1 MLLDTTSQG
10 ASAPTTKGESRM
22 ENGRKIAPKPT
33 KRGSKTR
40 VVYEAIDT
48 LGGTANK
55 KDLYSQVKL
64 IWQHYREDK
73 PPRNLSVFSELTNS
87 VVSQGFLLRSGERG
101 RMANCDYEISD
112 YENFVKKQIVQI
124 TSRAL
129 YTLGRVENG
138 EQVISE
144 VTQEKLQRQ
153 LDDARSYVSLP
164 RIIGEEEKPEPIKS
178 QLEAIKPQTEPNAPT
193 NMEELLSAAEKI
205 VARLQPSQNNKPAT
219 KIEVPI
225 ITAIVSIG
233 IAGLITGAVVCLGV
247 IALSW

>member
-1 MLLDTTSQG
+1 MLLDTISQG
-10 ASAPTTKGESRM
+10 ASAPTTNGESRM

-33 KRGSKTR
+33 KRASKTR

-48 LGGTANK
+48 LGGVSNK
-55 KDLYSQVKL
+55 KDLYAQVKL
-64 IWQHYREDK
+64 IWQHYREDR
-73 PPRNLSVFSELTNS
+73 PPRNLVDFSHLTNT
-87 VVSQGFLLRSGERG
+87 VISQGYLVRSGKRG
-101 RMANCDYEISD
+101 PMTNCDFEISD
-112 YENFVKKQIVQI
+112 YETFVKKQIVQI

-138 EQVISE
+138 EQVINE

-153 LDDARSYVSLP
+153 LDDPAAHVNPP
-164 RIIGEEEKPEPIKS
+164 RIIGQEKKPEPIK
-178 QLEAIKPQTEPNAPT
+178 PQPEPNAPT

-205 VARLQPSQNNKPAT
+205 VARQQPSQNNQPVT
-219 KIEVPI
+219 KVEVPV

-233 IAGLITGAVVCLGV
+233 LAGLVTGAVVCLGV

>member
-1 MLLDTTSQG
+1 MLLDTISQG
-10 ASAPTTKGESRM
+10 ASAPTTNGESRM

-33 KRGSKTR
+33 KRASKTR

-48 LGGTANK
+48 LGGVSNK
-55 KDLYSQVKL
+55 KDLYAQVKL

-112 YENFVKKQIVQI
+112 YETFVKKQIVQI
-124 TSRAL
+124 TSRAV

-144 VTQEKLQRQ
+144 VTQAKLERQ
-153 LDDARSYVSLP
+153 LDDPVSHVSPP
-164 RIIGEEEKPEPIKS
+164 RIIGQEKKPEPIK
-178 QLEAIKPQTEPNAPT
+178 PQPEPNAPT

-205 VARLQPSQNNKPAT
+205 VARQQPSQNNQPVT
-219 KIEVPI
+219 KVEVPV

-233 IAGLITGAVVCLGV
+233 IAGLVTGAVICLGV

>member
-33 KRGSKTR
+33 KRASKTR

-55 KDLYSQVKL
+55 KDLYAQVKL

-138 EQVISE
+138 EQQIGE

-153 LDDARSYVSLP
+153 LDDPVSHVSPP
-164 RIIGEEEKPEPIKS
+164 RIIGQEKKPEPIK
-178 QLEAIKPQTEPNAPT
+178 PQPEPNAPT

-205 VARLQPSQNNKPAT
+205 VARQQPSQNNQPVT
-219 KIEVPI
+219 KVEVPV

-233 IAGLITGAVVCLGV
+233 IAGLVTGAVICLGV

>member
-22 ENGRKIAPKPT
+22 ENGRKIAPKPMRKT
-33 KRGSKTR
+33 SKTR

-55 KDLYSQVKL
+55 KDLYAQVKL

-124 TSRAL
+124 TSRAV

-144 VTQEKLQRQ
+144 VTQAKLERQ
-153 LDDARSYVSLP
+153 LDDPAAHVSPP
-164 RIIGEEEKPEPIKS
+164 RIIGEEEKPEPIK
-178 QLEAIKPQTEPNAPT
+178 PQPEPNAPT

>member
-1 MLLDTTSQG
+1 
-10 ASAPTTKGESRM
+10 M

-33 KRGSKTR
+33 KRASKTR

-48 LGGTANK
+48 LGGMANK
-55 KDLYSQVKL
+55 KDLYAQVKL
-64 IWQHYREDK
+64 IWHNYREDK
-73 PPRNLSVFSELTNS
+73 PPRNLGVFSELTNS

-124 TSRAL
+124 TSRAV

-144 VTQEKLQRQ
+144 VTQEKLERQ
-153 LDDARSYVSLP
+153 LDDPVSHVSPP
-164 RIIGEEEKPEPIKS
+164 RVIREEGKPEPIK
-178 QLEAIKPQTEPNAPT
+178 PQPEPNAPT
-193 NMEELLSAAEKI
+193 NMEELLLAAEKI
-205 VARLQPSQNNKPAT
+205 VARQQPSPHNHPAT

>member
-1 MLLDTTSQG
+1 
-10 ASAPTTKGESRM
+10 M
-22 ENGRKIAPKPT
+22 ENGRKIAPKPMRKT
-33 KRGSKTR
+33 SKTR

-48 LGGTANK
+48 LGGVSNK
-55 KDLYSQVKL
+55 KDLYAQVKL
-64 IWQHYREDK
+64 IWQHYREDR
-73 PPRNLSVFSELTNS
+73 PPRNLADFSHLTNT
-87 VVSQGFLLRSGERG
+87 VISQGYLVRFGKRG
-101 RMANCDYEISD
+101 PMTNCDFEISD
-112 YENFVKKQIVQI
+112 YETFVKKQIVQI

-153 LDDARSYVSLP
+153 LDDPAAHVNPP
-164 RIIGEEEKPEPIKS
+164 RRIGQDKKP
-178 QLEAIKPQTEPNAPT
+178 EAIKPQPEPNAPT

-205 VARLQPSQNNKPAT
+205 VARQQPSQNNQPVT
-219 KIEVPI
+219 KVEVPV

-233 IAGLITGAVVCLGV
+233 IAGLVTGAVVCLGV

>member
-1 MLLDTTSQG
+1 MLLDTISQG
-10 ASAPTTKGESRM
+10 ASAPTTNGESRM

-33 KRGSKTR
+33 KRASKTR

-48 LGGTANK
+48 LGGVSNK
-55 KDLYSQVKL
+55 KDLYAQVKL
-64 IWQHYREDK
+64 IWQHYREDR
-73 PPRNLSVFSELTNS
+73 PPRNLVDFSHLTNT
-87 VVSQGFLLRSGERG
+87 VISQGYLVRSGKRG
-101 RMANCDYEISD
+101 PMTNCDFEISD
-112 YENFVKKQIVQI
+112 YETFVKKQIVQI

-153 LDDARSYVSLP
+153 LDDPAAHVNPP
-164 RIIGEEEKPEPIKS
+164 RIIGQEKKPEPIK
-178 QLEAIKPQTEPNAPT
+178 PQPEPNAPT

-205 VARLQPSQNNKPAT
+205 VARQQPSQNNQPVT
-219 KIEVPI
+219 KVEVPV

-233 IAGLITGAVVCLGV
+233 LAGLVTGAVICLGV

>member
-10 ASAPTTKGESRM
+10 ASAPTTQGESRM
-22 ENGRKIAPKPT
+22 ENGRKIAPKPA
-33 KRGSKTR
+33 KRSSKTR

-48 LGGTANK
+48 LGGRANK
-55 KDLYSQVKL
+55 KDLYAQVKL
-64 IWQHYREDK
+64 IWHHYREDK
-73 PPRNLSVFSELTNS
+73 PPRNLGVFSELTNS

-101 RMANCDYEISD
+101 RLANCYYEISD

-124 TSRAL
+124 TSRAV

-144 VTQEKLQRQ
+144 VTQEKLERQ
-153 LDDARSYVSLP
+153 LDDSRSYVSPP
-164 RIIGEEEKPEPIKS
+164 RIVGNEEMPEPI
-178 QLEAIKPQTEPNAPT
+178 QLEPQPTKPQPEPNAPT

-205 VARLQPSQNNKPAT
+205 VTRLQPSENNKPAT
-219 KIEVPI
+219 KVEIPI
-225 ITAIVSIG
+225 ITAIVCIG

>member
-1 MLLDTTSQG
+1 
-10 ASAPTTKGESRM
+10 M

-33 KRGSKTR
+33 KRASKTR

-55 KDLYSQVKL
+55 KDLYAQVKL
-64 IWQHYREDK
+64 IWHNYREDK
-73 PPRNLSVFSELTNS
+73 PPRNLGVFSELTNS

-124 TSRAL
+124 TSRAV

-144 VTQEKLQRQ
+144 VTQEKLERQ
-153 LDDARSYVSLP
+153 LDDPVSHVSPP
-164 RIIGEEEKPEPIKS
+164 RVIREEGKPEPIK
-178 QLEAIKPQTEPNAPT
+178 PQPEPNAPT
-193 NMEELLSAAEKI
+193 NMEELLLAAEKI
-205 VARLQPSQNNKPAT
+205 VARQQPSPHNHPAT

>member
-1 MLLDTTSQG
+1 MLLDTISQG
-10 ASAPTTKGESRM
+10 ASAPTTNGESRM

-33 KRGSKTR
+33 KRASKTR

-48 LGGTANK
+48 LGGVSNK
-55 KDLYSQVKL
+55 KDLYAQVKL
-64 IWQHYREDK
+64 IWQHYREDR
-73 PPRNLSVFSELTNS
+73 PPRNLVDFSHLTNT
-87 VVSQGFLLRSGERG
+87 VISQGYLVRSGKRG
-101 RMANCDYEISD
+101 PMTNCDFEISD
-112 YENFVKKQIVQI
+112 YETFVKKQIVQI

-153 LDDARSYVSLP
+153 LDDPAAHVNPP
-164 RIIGEEEKPEPIKS
+164 RIIGQEKKPEPIK
-178 QLEAIKPQTEPNAPT
+178 PQPEPNAPT

-205 VARLQPSQNNKPAT
+205 VARQQPSQNNQPVT
-219 KIEVPI
+219 KVEVPV

-233 IAGLITGAVVCLGV
+233 IAGLVTGAVVCLGV

>member
-22 ENGRKIAPKPT
+22 ENGRKIAPKPMRKT
-33 KRGSKTR
+33 SKTR
-40 VVYEAIDT
+40 IVYEAIDT
-48 LGGTANK
+48 LGGMANK
-55 KDLYSQVKL
+55 KDLYAQVKL

-73 PPRNLSVFSELTNS
+73 PPRNLSVFSELTNT
-87 VVSQGFLLRSGERG
+87 VISQGYLVRSGKRG
-101 RMANCDYEISD
+101 PMTNCDFEISD
-112 YENFVKKQIVQI
+112 YETFVKKQIVQI

-153 LDDARSYVSLP
+153 LDDPAAHVNPP
-164 RIIGEEEKPEPIKS
+164 RIIGQEKKPEPIK
-178 QLEAIKPQTEPNAPT
+178 PQPEPNAPT
-193 NMEELLSAAEKI
+193 NMEELLSVAEKI
-205 VARLQPSQNNKPAT
+205 VARQQPSQNNQPVT
-219 KIEVPI
+219 KVEVPV

-233 IAGLITGAVVCLGV
+233 LAGLVTGAVVCLGV

>member
-10 ASAPTTKGESRM
+10 ASAPTTQGESRM

-33 KRGSKTR
+33 KRASKTR

-55 KDLYSQVKL
+55 KDLYAQVKL

-138 EQVISE
+138 EQQIGE
-144 VTQEKLQRQ
+144 VTQAKLERQ
-153 LDDARSYVSLP
+153 LDDPAAHVSPP
-164 RIIGEEEKPEPIKS
+164 RIIGEEEKPEPIK
-178 QLEAIKPQTEPNAPT
+178 PQPEPNAPT

-205 VARLQPSQNNKPAT
+205 VARQQPSQNNQPVT
-219 KIEVPI
+219 KVEVPI

-233 IAGLITGAVVCLGV
+233 IAGLVTGAVICLGV

>member
-22 ENGRKIAPKPT
+22 ENGRKIAPKPMRKT
-33 KRGSKTR
+33 SKTR

-48 LGGTANK
+48 LGGVSNK
-55 KDLYSQVKL
+55 KDLYAQVKL
-64 IWQHYREDK
+64 IWQHYREDR
-73 PPRNLSVFSELTNS
+73 PPRNLADFSHLTNT
-87 VVSQGFLLRSGERG
+87 VISQGYLVRFGKRG
-101 RMANCDYEISD
+101 PMTNCDFEISD
-112 YENFVKKQIVQI
+112 YETFVKKQIVQI

-153 LDDARSYVSLP
+153 LDDPAAHVNPP
-164 RIIGEEEKPEPIKS
+164 RIIGQEKKPEPIKP
-178 QLEAIKPQTEPNAPT
+178 QPEAIKPQTEPNAPT

-205 VARLQPSQNNKPAT
+205 VARQQPSQNNQPVT
-219 KIEVPI
+219 KVEVPV

-233 IAGLITGAVVCLGV
+233 IAGLVTGAVVCLGV

>member
-1 MLLDTTSQG
+1 MLLDTISQG
-10 ASAPTTKGESRM
+10 ASAPTTNGESRM

-33 KRGSKTR
+33 KRASKTR

-48 LGGTANK
+48 LGGVSNK
-55 KDLYSQVKL
+55 KDLYAQVKL

-112 YENFVKKQIVQI
+112 YETFVKKQIVQI
-124 TSRAL
+124 TSRAV

-144 VTQEKLQRQ
+144 VTQAKLERQ
-153 LDDARSYVSLP
+153 LDDPAAHVSPP
-164 RIIGEEEKPEPIKS
+164 RIIGQEKKPEPIK
-178 QLEAIKPQTEPNAPT
+178 PQPEPNAPT

-205 VARLQPSQNNKPAT
+205 VARQQPSQNNQPVT
-219 KIEVPI
+219 KVEVPV

-233 IAGLITGAVVCLGV
+233 IAGLVTGAVICLGV

>member
-33 KRGSKTR
+33 KRASKTR

-48 LGGTANK
+48 LGGVSNK
-55 KDLYSQVKL
+55 KDLYAQVKL

-112 YENFVKKQIVQI
+112 YETFVKKQIVQI
-124 TSRAL
+124 TSRAV

-144 VTQEKLQRQ
+144 VTQAKLERQ
-153 LDDARSYVSLP
+153 LDDPAAHVSPP
-164 RIIGEEEKPEPIKS
+164 RIIGQEKKPEPIK
-178 QLEAIKPQTEPNAPT
+178 PQPEPNAPT

-205 VARLQPSQNNKPAT
+205 VARQQPSQNNQPVT
-219 KIEVPI
+219 KVEVPV

-233 IAGLITGAVVCLGV
+233 IAGLVTGAVICLGV

>member
-33 KRGSKTR
+33 KRASKTR

-48 LGGTANK
+48 LGGVSNK
-55 KDLYSQVKL
+55 KDLYAQVKL
-64 IWQHYREDK
+64 IWQHYREDR
-73 PPRNLSVFSELTNS
+73 PPRNLVDFSHLTNT
-87 VVSQGFLLRSGERG
+87 VISQGYLVRSGKRG
-101 RMANCDYEISD
+101 PMTNCDFEISD
-112 YENFVKKQIVQI
+112 YETFVKKQIVQI

-138 EQVISE
+138 EQVINE

-153 LDDARSYVSLP
+153 LDDPAAHVNPP
-164 RIIGEEEKPEPIKS
+164 RIIGQEKKPEPIK
-178 QLEAIKPQTEPNAPT
+178 PQPEPNAPT

-205 VARLQPSQNNKPAT
+205 VARQQPSQNNQPVT
-219 KIEVPI
+219 KVEVPV

-233 IAGLITGAVVCLGV
+233 LAGLVTGAVVCLGV

>member
-10 ASAPTTKGESRM
+10 ASAPTTQGESRM

-33 KRGSKTR
+33 KRASKTR

-55 KDLYSQVKL
+55 KDLYAQVKL
-64 IWQHYREDK
+64 IWPHYREDK
-73 PPRNLSVFSELTNS
+73 PPRNLGVFSELTNS

-101 RMANCDYEISD
+101 RTANCDYEISD

-124 TSRAL
+124 TSRAV

-144 VTQEKLQRQ
+144 VTQEKLERQ
-153 LDDARSYVSLP
+153 LDDPVSYVSPP
-164 RIIGEEEKPEPIKS
+164 RIVGAEKKPEPIK
-178 QLEAIKPQTEPNAPT
+178 PQPEPNAPT
-193 NMEELLSAAEKI
+193 NMEELLSVAEKI
-205 VARLQPSQNNKPAT
+205 VARQQPSQNNQPVT
-219 KIEVPI
+219 KVEVPV

-233 IAGLITGAVVCLGV
+233 IAGLVTGAVVCLGI